1 MKPYIKSFFLIL
13 MLFPPL
19 LAASA
24 LMISEGFSGNAAV
37 GSASADFQ
45 WYFNTFVWL
54 WFFSL
59 PAAPV
64 YAGLAAA
71 LKLRR
76 GWRAAAISA
85 ALGAGLAAVS
95 IAAGELTMGDGF
107 TEWDVVASAAI
118 CAGMSA
124 AAISPCLPKRTTVA
138 D

>member
-13 MLFPPL
+13 MLLPPL

-37 GSASADFQ
+37 GFASADFQ

-54 WFFSL
+54 WLFSL

-64 YAGLAAA
+64 YAGLAA

-107 TEWDVVASAAI
+107 AEWDVVASAAI

>member
-13 MLFPPL
+13 VLFPPL

-24 LMISEGFSGNAAV
+24 LMISEGFSGNSAV
-37 GSASADFQ
+37 SFTSADFQ
-45 WYFNTFVWL
+45 WYFNLFIWL

-85 ALGAGLAAVS
+85 ALGSGLAAVS

-107 TEWDVVASAAI
+107 VEWDVVASAAI
-118 CAGMSA
+118 CTGMA
-124 AAISPCLPKRTTVA
+124 AAVISACLPKHATVA